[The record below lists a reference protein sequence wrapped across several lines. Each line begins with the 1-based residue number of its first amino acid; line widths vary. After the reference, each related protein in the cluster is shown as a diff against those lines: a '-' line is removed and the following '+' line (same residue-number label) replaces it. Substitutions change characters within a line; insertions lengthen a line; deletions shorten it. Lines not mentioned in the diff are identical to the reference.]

1 MIHPDRNSTWV
12 KFGIRIGL
20 ILLLSLA
27 IWLLIEN
34 GNKWLQQIEDFEWQP
49 DWLLLGASTLILWI
63 SYFLTPFGW
72 VWLSHHAGST
82 VNAKDLTSAWFI
94 SQLGRYMPGKIWLFA
109 GRVGFLKSHGLSAFR
124 ATSVPFLE
132 VLFTAAAAGLTA
144 AVPIILTE
152 SISFADSGLRTVI
165 LAAGV
170 CVLVIPLLTPIQ
182 RWLYKLKY
190 GTIPETLTLPG
201 VTDSIK
207 LLMLYSG
214 LWWLRGLTLFLW
226 LRGFGFQSIDF
237 WICCAAAPLSW
248 LAGYIVFLVPGGIG
262 IREAAA
268 VAIVTPSGAAGP
280 VLAVIAGQRVLL
292 SIAEVFFAL
301 LSTGRTRVFRRETK
315 T

>member
-1 MIHPDRNSTWV
+1 MIHVDRNSIWV
-12 KFGIRIGL
+12 KFGIRTGL
-20 ILLLSLA
+20 ILLLSAA
-27 IWLLIEN
+27 IWLLIVN
-34 GNKWLQQIEDFEWQP
+34 GNKWLQQIEDFEWQL
-49 DWLLLGASTLILWI
+49 DWFLLGSSVLILWV
-63 SYFLTPFGW
+63 SYFLSPVGW
-72 VWLSHHAGST
+72 VWISHHAGSK

-94 SQLGRYMPGKIWLFA
+94 SQLGRYVPGKIWLFA
-109 GRVGFLKSHGLSAFR
+109 GRVGFLKSHGLSTFR

-132 VLFTAAAAGLTA
+132 VLFTAAAAGLA
-144 AVPIILTE
+144 AIIPIILTE
-152 SISFADSGLRTVI
+152 NFSFANSGLRTVI
-165 LAAGV
+165 LAAGG
-170 CVLVIPLLTPIQ
+170 CVLIIPLLTPIQ

-190 GTIPETLTLPG
+190 GSIPETLTLPG
-201 VTDSIK
+201 ATGSFK
-207 LLMLYSG
+207 LLLLYSG

-226 LRGFGFQSIDF
+226 LKGFGIQSIDF

-268 VAIVTPSGAAGP
+268 VALVAPSGATGP

-301 LSTGRTRVFRRETK
+301 LSAGKARIFRRETK

>member
-1 MIHPDRNSTWV
+1 MIHHNSNSTWV
-12 KFGIRIGL
+12 KIVIRTGL
-20 ILLLSLA
+20 ILLLSAA
-27 IWLLIEN
+27 IWLLIAN

-49 DWLLLGASTLILWI
+49 DWFSLVASALILWI
-63 SYFLTPFGW
+63 SYLFNPVGW
-72 VWLSHHAGST
+72 VWLSHHAGCK
-82 VNAKDLTSAWFI
+82 VNTKDLTSAWFI
-94 SQLGRYMPGKIWLFA
+94 SQLGRYVPGKIWLFA
-109 GRVGFLKSHGLSAFR
+109 GRVGFLKSHGLSTFR

-132 VLFTAAAAGLTA
+132 VLFTVAAAGLA
-144 AVPIILTE
+144 ATIPIILTE
-152 SISFADSGLRTVI
+152 NLSFADSGLRTVI
-165 LAAGV
+165 LAAGG

-190 GTIPETLTLPG
+190 GSIPETLTLPG
-201 VTDSIK
+201 ATGTLK
-207 LLMLYSG
+207 LLLLYSG

-226 LRGFGFQSIDF
+226 LKGFGIQSIDF

-262 IREAAA
+262 IREATA
-268 VAIVTPSGAAGP
+268 VALLAPSEATGP

-301 LSTGRTRVFRRETK
+301 LSAGKARVFRRETN

>member
-1 MIHPDRNSTWV
+1 MIHPDRNSIWV
-12 KFGIRIGL
+12 KLGIRIGL
-20 ILLLSLA
+20 LLLLSAA

-34 GNKWLQQIEDFEWQP
+34 GNKWLQQIEDFEWKL
-49 DWLLLGASTLILWI
+49 DWFLFGASALILWI
-63 SYFLTPFGW
+63 SYFLAPLGW

-109 GRVGFLKSHGLSAFR
+109 GRAGFLKSRGLSTFR

-132 VLFTAAAAGLTA
+132 VLFTAAAAGLA
-144 AVPIILTE
+144 AIIPIILTE
-152 SISFADSGLRTVI
+152 NISFADSGLRTVI
-165 LAAGV
+165 LAAGG

-190 GTIPETLTLPG
+190 GAIPETLTLPG
-201 VTDSIK
+201 VTGSFK
-207 LLMLYSG
+207 LLLLYSG
-214 LWWLRGLTLFLW
+214 LWWLRGLALFLW
-226 LRGFGFQSIDF
+226 LKGFGIQSIDF

-268 VAIVTPSGAAGP
+268 VALVAPSGVTGP

-301 LSTGRTRVFRRETK
+301 LSTGKSRVFRRETK